1 MYLLFAAALAIAIAA
16 TQLQLSAA
24 QREVPA
30 PRNGNPD
37 WRRCWSRQLRELKAA
52 KKRGKGYQLLL
63 YGDSL
68 AEAWRGTDHCKPCDE
83 TIRTTCKG
91 APEVLQAYFGRRWR
105 VGVAGIA
112 GDQAAN
118 LIWRLQNG
126 QLPTS
131 SFQPRVAILFIGT
144 NDLGAA
150 AWGKSVR
157 RAARALKSAVPGVA
171 ERVQQAA
178 QLIRSEMP
186 STQVVVMALLP
197 RSTNSGTG
205 IPVQQN
211 SHSWPSIYTNALQ
224 QVNARLRDYTRL
236 DGKLHFLDCGERFL
250 TPDRRAID
258 ARLMPDALHPG
269 PAGHRVLAKCMR
281 GLVSKLMC

>member
-1 MYLLFAAALAIAIAA
+1 M
-16 TQLQLSAA
+16 Q
-24 QREVPA
+24 
-30 PRNGNPD
+30 
-37 WRRCWSRQLRELKAA
+37 
-52 KKRGKGYQLLL
+52 GYQLLL

-131 SFQPRVAILFIGT
+131 SFQVRAHSCRTPLLGWVVPTLGRCRKPAKLLRLTLPGTLCHCCCRPLQPRVAILFIGT

-171 ERVQQAA
+171 ERWEKNAFAIPFCAA
-178 QLIRSEMP
+178 ACSSSYTGNP
-186 STQVVVMALLP
+186 SLFAIGGCLQGAAGGAT
-197 RSTNSGTG
+197 
-205 IPVQQN
+205 
-211 SHSWPSIYTNALQ
+211 YT
-224 QVNARLRDYTRL
+224 
-236 DGKLHFLDCGERFL
+236 ER
-250 TPDRRAID
+250 
-258 ARLMPDALHPG
+258 DALHSSG
-269 PAGHRVLAKCMR
+269 GDGAA
-281 GLVSKLMC
+281 ST